1 MKSRLSE
8 YVLTMLLCTWGGA
21 VYFLLE
27 VAWKTVSGHPERIHW
42 SMLVVAVILSLALE
56 RGGAQCPWEW
66 SLPLQALV
74 CTVLITAVEFVAG
87 LVLNAWLGQG
97 IWDYSQM
104 PGNLWGQICP
114 QFSAAWSPL
123 ILLAIVLDDCIRWRC
138 FGEEQPR
145 YRVGRWEYTLSF
157 A

>member
-27 VAWKTVSGHPERIHW
+27 VAWKTFSGHLERIHW
-42 SMLVVAVILSLALE
+42 SMLVVAIILSLALE

-87 LVLNAWLGQG
+87 LVLNVWLGLN
-97 IWDYSQM
+97 IWDYS
-104 PGNLWGQICP
+104 NLPLNLCGQICLWY
-114 QFSAAWSPL
+114 S
-123 ILLAIVLDDCIRWRC
+123 VLWFMLSLVFIPIFDWMRYAVKGGDR
-138 FGEEQPR
+138 PR
-145 YRVGRWEYTLSF
+145 YFFL
-157 A
+157 

>member
-1 MKSRLSE
+1 MPLKSRLSNA
-8 YVLTMLLCTWGGA
+8 VLTMLLCTWGGA

-74 CTVLITAVEFVAG
+74 CCLLITAVEFVAG
-87 LVLNAWLGQG
+87 LVLNVWLGLN
-97 IWDYSQM
+97 IWDYS
-104 PGNLWGQICP
+104 NLPLNFMGQICLWY
-114 QFSAAWSPL
+114 SALWYVLS
-123 ILLAIVLDDCIRWRC
+123 LAFIPVFDWLRYWVQG
-138 FGEEQPR
+138 GERPH
-145 YRVGRWEYTLSF
+145 YSF
-157 A
+157 L